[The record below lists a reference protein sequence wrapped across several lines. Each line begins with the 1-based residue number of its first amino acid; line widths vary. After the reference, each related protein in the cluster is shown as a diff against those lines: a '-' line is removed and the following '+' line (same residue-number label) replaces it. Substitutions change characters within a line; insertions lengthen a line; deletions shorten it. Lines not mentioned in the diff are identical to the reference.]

1 MYFKLVLLQ
10 NNLQPVA
17 ILILEEQGK
26 LKLTDDILKYIPDYP
41 TEGNSITIHHLLN
54 HTSGI
59 QNNTPVGKKG
69 AISKTDMTSKELIS
83 YFKNTPLDFKPGTN
97 FKYSNAGYIV
107 LGLIIEI
114 VSKQSYE
121 DFIETTIFKKIGMSS
136 SYYGSNKEVIK
147 NRVSGYQVKQNT
159 FTNADYMSLTLPYA
173 AGSILSTVDDLLK
186 WQNALKSQCPY

>member
-1 MYFKLVLLQ
+1 MNKFFTLSIFLLTIHFSFGQNFESKIDAILSSNYKLNEPGISILIAKDGKPIYKKAFGISNMELDIPMKTDNVFQ
-10 NNLQPVA
+10 IGSITKQFTAIA

-83 YFKNTPLDFKPGTN
+83 YFKNTPFR
-97 FKYSNAGYIV
+97 F
-107 LGLIIEI
+107 
-114 VSKQSYE
+114 
-121 DFIETTIFKKIGMSS
+121 
-136 SYYGSNKEVIK
+136 
-147 NRVSGYQVKQNT
+147 
-159 FTNADYMSLTLPYA
+159 
-173 AGSILSTVDDLLK
+173 
-186 WQNALKSQCPY
+186 